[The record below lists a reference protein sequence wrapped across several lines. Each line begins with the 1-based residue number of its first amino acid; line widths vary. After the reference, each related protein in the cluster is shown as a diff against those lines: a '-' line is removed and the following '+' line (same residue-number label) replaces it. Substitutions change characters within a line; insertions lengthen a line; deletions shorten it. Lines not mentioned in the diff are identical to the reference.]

1 MIIETVRIE
10 MPIRVDKVADRIEER
25 WGLADTGDKV
35 LERVK
40 ASVNAAVLEG
50 AIAWETP
57 TETGQIRN
65 PFLVIPSRRIVA
77 RKPGLDG
84 NVRRIDEVSEGEIA
98 AGILVVA
105 EAIDGG
111 RRGELITQTAR
122 EFGYPRFG
130 EDVEERIGGLV
141 DGLVISERL
150 RETRGILVVTEE

>member
-1 MIIETVRIE
+1 M
-10 MPIRVDKVADRIEER
+10 
-25 WGLADTGDKV
+25 
-35 LERVK
+35 
-40 ASVNAAVLEG
+40 
-50 AIAWETP
+50 
-57 TETGQIRN
+57 
-65 PFLVIPSRRIVA
+65 
-77 RKPGLDG
+77 
-84 NVRRIDEVSEGEIA
+84 RRIDEVSEGEIA